1 MKAKQWSISAFS
13 ILIMLSFMISGC
25 AVNLY
30 KQSPRSRKK
39 IRDLQAK
46 VSDLEKERRKE
57 QKEFEQVKRL
67 LEGRLKK
74 QIDGK
79 QVSLSVGAGG
89 LVITLSD
96 NILFDSGSAELKR
109 EAFPVLDKVVKVVK
123 REVPDKK
130 IGIGGHTDNVPI
142 TYSNWA
148 SNWELSTARAMNV
161 LHYMESKGVSPD
173 RLSATGYGE
182 HHSIASNATESGR
195 ARNRRVE
202 IVILPEYPEEALEDV
217 EEDTGGSFVK

>member
-1 MKAKQWSISAFS
+1 MKAKYWIITVFSVLVAF
-13 ILIMLSFMISGC
+13 SFMISGC

-39 IRDLQAK
+39 IRDLQAQ
-46 VSDLEKERRKE
+46 VQDFEKERRKE
-57 QKEFEQVKRL
+57 RKEFEETKRL
-67 LEGRLKK
+67 LEERLKD
-74 QIDGK
+74 QIASK
-79 QVSLSVGAGG
+79 QVSLEVGEGG

-96 NILFDSGSAELKR
+96 DILFDSGSAELKGD
-109 EAFPVLDKVVKVVK
+109 ALPVLDKVIKVIK
-123 REVPDKK
+123 REVSDKNV
-130 IGIGGHTDNVPI
+130 GIRGHTDNVPI

-148 SNWELSTARAMNV
+148 SNWELSTARATNV

-182 HHSIASNATESGR
+182 HHPVASNAAETGQ

-202 IVILPEYPEEALEDV
+202 IVILPEYPEETEDAA
-217 EEDTGGSFVK
+217 EDTGGGFIK